1 MINGLFQS
9 PNDRALRMLLETAE
23 AKQTALA
30 SNIANVE
37 TPGYKR
43 VEVSRTFTDELKKVL
58 AGKAAPAGGLHP
70 TIVQDQNATSQRA
83 DGNTVQL
90 DRELMEMSKNGAD
103 YEVLTQLT
111 AGSFRL
117 LKSAITGNPL

>member
-1 MINGLFQS
+1 MINGIFQS

-43 VEVSRTFTDELKKVL
+43 VEVSRTFTDQLKKVL
-58 AGKAAPAGGLHP
+58 AGAPTPAGGMHP
-70 TIVQDQNATSQRA
+70 AIVQDTTAPSVRA

-90 DRELMEMSKNGAD
+90 DRELMEMSKNAAD
-103 YEVLTQLT
+103 YETLTQLT

-117 LKSAITGNPL
+117 LKSAITGNPI

>member
-1 MINGLFQS
+1 MINGLFQT

-30 SNIANVE
+30 SNIANAE

-43 VEVSRTFTDELKKVL
+43 VEVSRTFADQLKKVL
-58 AGKAAPAGGLHP
+58 AGGPAPAGGLHP
-70 TIVQDQNATSQRA
+70 TIVQDPTAASVRA

-90 DRELMEMSKNGAD
+90 DRELMDMSKNAAD

-111 AGSFRL
+111 AGSFRV
-117 LKSAITGNPL
+117 LKSAITGNPI